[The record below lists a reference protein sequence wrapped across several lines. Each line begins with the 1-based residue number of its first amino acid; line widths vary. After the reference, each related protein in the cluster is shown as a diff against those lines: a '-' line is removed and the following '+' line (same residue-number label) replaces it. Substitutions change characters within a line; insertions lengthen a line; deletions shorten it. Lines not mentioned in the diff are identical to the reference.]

1 MIVGTKYVDMSE
13 LHRNCTD
20 VMALREYCRLLVPRL
35 FRHDTRIVDNQ
46 KYYVAMLVRNIR
58 SIPFDRRKDLYE
70 GLLHGVRVTGIINT
84 IYDVEEAIGEVDME
98 KLARYRN
105 REIENGNF

>member
-1 MIVGTKYVDMSE
+1 MIVGTKYVDMAE
-13 LHRNCTD
+13 LRRNCAD
-20 VMALREYCRLLVPRL
+20 VMTLREYCRLSVPRL

-46 KYYVAMLVRNIR
+46 KYYIAMLVRNIK

-70 GLLHGVRVTGIINT
+70 GLLYGVHVTGVINT
-84 IYDVEEAIGEVDME
+84 LYDVEEVIGEIDME

-105 REIENGNF
+105 KEIVNGNI

>member
-1 MIVGTKYVDMSE
+1 
-13 LHRNCTD
+13 
-20 VMALREYCRLLVPRL
+20 
-35 FRHDTRIVDNQ
+35 
-46 KYYVAMLVRNIR
+46 MLVRNIR

-84 IYDVEEAIGEVDME
+84 IYDVEEVIGEVDME

-105 REIENGNF
+105 REIENGNI